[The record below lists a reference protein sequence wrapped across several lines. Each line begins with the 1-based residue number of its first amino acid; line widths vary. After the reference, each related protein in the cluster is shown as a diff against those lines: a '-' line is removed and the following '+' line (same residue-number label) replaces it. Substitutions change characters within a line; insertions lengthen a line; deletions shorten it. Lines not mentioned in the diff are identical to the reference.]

1 MTELNLM
8 PGTEVYIT
16 VSDGTK
22 MQTQPMIFHGIINFG
37 LPAIVGIKKG
47 LAVDKYIIIPMSQV
61 IQINY
66 DEKITLQ
73 KL

>member
-1 MTELNLM
+1 MTELNLI
-8 PGTEVYIT
+8 PGTQIYIT
-16 VSDGTK
+16 VSDGSK

-47 LAVDKYIIIPMSQV
+47 LAVDTYIIIPINQV
-61 IQINY
+61 IQIHF